1 MTLQRDADEVGAAP
15 VVPAAAGP
23 FAPLR
28 DRDFKRFW
36 LTGLLSNVG
45 TWMQVITVPYALDQL
60 THSSTVVGVGAF
72 FMFFPSVLAGPFA
85 GSLADRYSRQRVL
98 QIAYCVS
105 MLMAALLGV
114 LWSTGLASPVSI
126 IAVVTVAA
134 VSQGISISTS
144 RAFVTQLVPH
154 ETMLGAVRL
163 DILSFQ
169 GAKAAGP
176 GLAGLVLGTL
186 GPAVAFYANAASFVG
201 IVIALS
207 IIHARPMKEA
217 AQAGNVLAHFWEA
230 VQHVRRHETLRACI
244 LLTLVLALLGQSV
257 IQLVEPFTRRVLDV
271 GAGRYGLL
279 VAIYGMGAIIGSLL
293 TVYGGAWRRSQ
304 TVVVSG
310 AVLFVAELGFALA
323 PSYEAAIALGVLLGA
338 AWVISGVAIQTAIQA
353 NVDDAHRG
361 RVLAI
366 YFSAFFTG
374 GPIGALI
381 CGIVGD
387 LLGLRVAFV
396 GAATLLGVFLVY
408 SSIRFGRFRG
418 FDDEVEPGKTG

>member
-1 MTLQRDADEVGAAP
+1 MQRDADEVGVVAA
-15 VVPAAAGP
+15 VPAVAGP

-28 DRDFKRFW
+28 DPNFKRFW
-36 LTGLLSNVG
+36 LTGMLSNIG
-45 TWMQVITVPYALDQL
+45 TWMQVITVPYALDHL
-60 THSSTVVGVGAF
+60 THSSAVVGVGAF

-98 QIAYCVS
+98 QVAYCVS
-105 MLMAALLGV
+105 MLAAALLGV
-114 LWSTGLASPVSI
+114 LWSTGWASPVNI
-126 IAVVTVAA
+126 IVVVTIAA
-134 VSQGISISTS
+134 VAQGISVSTS
-144 RAFVTQLVPH
+144 RALVTQLVPH

-169 GAKAAGP
+169 SAKAVGP

-186 GPAVAFYANAASFVG
+186 GPAIAFYANAASFVG
-201 IVIALS
+201 IVIVLS
-207 IIHARPMKEA
+207 VIHARPMTDAVQE
-217 AQAGNVLAHFWEA
+217 GNVLAHFWEA
-230 VQHVRRHETLRACI
+230 VQYVRRHETLRACI
-244 LLTLVLALLGQSV
+244 LLTLMFALLGQSV

-271 GAGRYGLL
+271 GPGSYGLL
-279 VAIYGMGAIIGSLL
+279 VAIYGIGALVGSLL
-293 TVYGGAWRRSQ
+293 TVYGGGWRRSQ
-304 TVVVSG
+304 TTMVSG
-310 AVLFVAELGFALA
+310 VLLFGAELGFALA
-323 PSYEAAIALGVLLGA
+323 PNYGAAIALGALLGMG
-338 AWVISGVAIQTAIQA
+338 WVISGVAIQTAIQA

-396 GAATLLGVFLVY
+396 GSAALLGAFLVFA
-408 SSIRFGRFRG
+408 SVRFRRFRG
-418 FDDEVEPGKTG
+418 FDEEFQPGKTA